1 MIQICR
7 KKPHSVSEIKWKS
20 YRQMLRSII
29 KYILIMKYVLFY
41 FIWYSYFVIFM
52 EVLCWAPPS
61 IKLENLTSIQTK
73 NFMNEEKSFPFF
85 KKWRKITSHD
95 GIKFQ
100 LV

>member
-1 MIQICR
+1 M
-7 KKPHSVSEIKWKS
+7 KWKS
-20 YRQMLRSII
+20 YRQILRSII

-61 IKLENLTSIQTK
+61 IKLENLTLNHQKKKKLQKKK
-73 NFMNEEKSFPFF
+73 NHSDFSKNEK
-85 KKWRKITSHD
+85 KITSHD